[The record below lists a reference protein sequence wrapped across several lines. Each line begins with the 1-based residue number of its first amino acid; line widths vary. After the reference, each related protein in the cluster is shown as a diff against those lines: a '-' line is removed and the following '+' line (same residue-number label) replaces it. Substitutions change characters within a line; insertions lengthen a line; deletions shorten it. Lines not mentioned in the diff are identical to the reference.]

1 MKPTNYDITQK
12 SQIINKETI
21 SNISDINQQNEQDL
35 LNYNQII
42 SSTEKSYTQSKN
54 IEKNKIEIEQK
65 NIQMLILQ
73 RSLYIMKQRF
83 SQNRKETQMVY
94 DKYKNAQFKS
104 LECISTQNL
113 FECYKELFQ
122 TNQINLFPYENFNEL
137 ATADLVGG
145 TNEEKYNK
153 LIKELVQFTKKNVTK
168 YNEKFYENKMK
179 KKKLKEEEEKNNFK
193 DLEKNDVS
201 DKVKIVHKNKR
212 GEIISDFQKISE
224 SNKKVVIDELIYSF
238 TEEDMMIL
246 TSNNLLYHGV
256 IPLII
261 ADFIQVYMEKNI
273 KIGIIMTNRNFYH
286 EKEDLVLEQN
296 IKALYD
302 NEIMKLI
309 INLNKIDPTEEK
321 NEDLKKLLFES
332 NSIDN
337 KIQLYN
343 KLILENSK
351 KGEDILHFVEMIKKL
366 KEQKA
371 LYQQK
376 ISQINNKKISL
387 NYNKSTSN
395 SQFHSKTINTN
406 LKMPKINSSSLK
418 SRKIESKSNQS
429 LNNSKNNSKIH
440 IKLKNKKLTKEEL
453 RQNTLREIF
462 SYYCKQHSFLGRSPT
477 FGALLTKEEL
487 LSLSEFMQFCRDFKI
502 FDEKKGKQLKDRITI
517 IFKQDIKDATLM
529 TFDEFDKCIK
539 KMAYLMHKEKKWYKT
554 DQLNFYERKRKELIE
569 KEKEKTKKKKKGK
582 IISAEINSNEEEKNI
597 EQNIDKMVM
606 TNEENNNNNEENNNN
621 NSSIN
626 ENQKKEEENSNKE
639 NNNNNDIKS
648 DIKEE
653 EKKEEDKKS
662 SKENNSEKKSEKNLT
677 ENSENIKEKPESKI
691 SPIKEQKNGN
701 EPDKNA
707 MSETI
712 EVLDEKI
719 SKLKEELNILE
730 KKTEIEIVEDFYTY
744 LELDDPAKCIKKSKG
759 YVRPFLVREDDTRNP
774 EKNVKNPIKFNSKLI
789 MKKYEYLVQRRD
801 DIKKQQELQN
811 IKEKEI
817 KFEERKKKFNKKL
830 KKLERSYDTKI
841 KKDNY
846 IQIKKNEDDYL
857 KGKNNKLT
865 WNYIQEND
873 YKAFLLNDEQ
883 EININTIPS
892 QLKDIFVDKKD
903 YNNLGEDEDFINNIY
918 SNDSQKLKNS
928 FNKSKQTNREKTG
941 YFKNESFSKF
951 SDLSMD

>member
-94 DKYKNAQFKS
+94 DKYKNVQFKS

-113 FECYKELFQ
+113 LECYKELFQ

-137 ATADLVGG
+137 ATADLVSG

-153 LIKELVQFTKKNVTK
+153 LIKELVQFTKKNVIK

-286 EKEDLVLEQN
+286 EKEDLILEQN

-406 LKMPKINSSSLK
+406 LKMPKINSTHLK

-440 IKLKNKKLTKEEL
+440 IKLKTKKLTKEEL

-539 KMAYLMHKEKKWYKT
+539 KMAYLMHKEKKW
-554 DQLNFYERKRKELIE
+554 
-569 KEKEKTKKKKKGK
+569 
-582 IISAEINSNEEEKNI
+582 
-597 EQNIDKMVM
+597 
-606 TNEENNNNNEENNNN
+606 
-621 NSSIN
+621 
-626 ENQKKEEENSNKE
+626 
-639 NNNNNDIKS
+639 
-648 DIKEE
+648 
-653 EKKEEDKKS
+653 
-662 SKENNSEKKSEKNLT
+662 
-677 ENSENIKEKPESKI
+677 
-691 SPIKEQKNGN
+691 
-701 EPDKNA
+701 
-707 MSETI
+707 
-712 EVLDEKI
+712 
-719 SKLKEELNILE
+719 
-730 KKTEIEIVEDFYTY
+730 
-744 LELDDPAKCIKKSKG
+744 
-759 YVRPFLVREDDTRNP
+759 
-774 EKNVKNPIKFNSKLI
+774 
-789 MKKYEYLVQRRD
+789 
-801 DIKKQQELQN
+801 
-811 IKEKEI
+811 
-817 KFEERKKKFNKKL
+817 
-830 KKLERSYDTKI
+830 
-841 KKDNY
+841 
-846 IQIKKNEDDYL
+846 
-857 KGKNNKLT
+857 
-865 WNYIQEND
+865 
-873 YKAFLLNDEQ
+873 
-883 EININTIPS
+883 
-892 QLKDIFVDKKD
+892 
-903 YNNLGEDEDFINNIY
+903 
-918 SNDSQKLKNS
+918 
-928 FNKSKQTNREKTG
+928 
-941 YFKNESFSKF
+941 
-951 SDLSMD
+951 